1 MGLREFLTQILAIV
15 FDRLLVN
22 PAPPNRVELHLNKGR
37 LKTFPFMVPRRHER
51 RERLKQQAI
60 GDDLNAIRLK
70 HNKGT
75 SRFIGGTMDRD
86 IKS

>member
-22 PAPPNRVELHLNKGR
+22 PAPPNHVELHVNTRR
-37 LKTFPFMVPRRHER
+37 LKTFPFKVPPRHER
-51 RERLKQQAI
+51 RDRLMQQAI

-75 SRFIGGTMDRD
+75 SRFIRGHDG
-86 IKS
+86 